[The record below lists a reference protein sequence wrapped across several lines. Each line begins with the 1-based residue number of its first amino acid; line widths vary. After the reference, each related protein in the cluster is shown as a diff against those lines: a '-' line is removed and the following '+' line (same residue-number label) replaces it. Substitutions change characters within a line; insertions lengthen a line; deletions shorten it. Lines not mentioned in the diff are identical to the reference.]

1 MPGRDP
7 TTLLDGREPDPWLRQ
22 LTGVGSSKRT
32 FYPEYR
38 RKSEGLERALKALEA
53 VSAALCATTQGPFVL
68 AQAVV
73 EAAAGHFDAVWAV
86 MVLADDA
93 FPAASASSGEAL
105 PRLLARAPDGSLATT
120 RAALP
125 PETWPLVDSVLEQQ
139 RPVLAA
145 SGPQPGS
152 LGAPMFRGEGLAGVL
167 LVHLR
172 PGRSVDDSDT
182 SILQVLANQAAVA
195 LQNAFLFQESE
206 RLRARVTA
214 LYEEAQ
220 HRAGE
225 LEARNSQLH
234 RAQRRLVEA
243 RQHQLITR
251 ERNRIA
257 RDLHDSVAQYLVSI
271 GMTLDWCRQ
280 QLPEASPVHART
292 VAAKELARGAIARI
306 RVAIFE
312 LSALEGGE
320 VGLVEALHDLA
331 RDFRKT
337 ARLAVG
343 VHVRGTPYHLPP
355 VTEYALFQIAQEAVF
370 NVYKHAQASSARV
383 DLCYRPKQVWLAIAD
398 DGSGD
403 AAALR
408 TRLAQARRPAR
419 SGHHRGLVN
428 VAHRARELGGTVA
441 VAGRQGGGVVIRV
454 TIPVARVGD

>member
-7 TTLLDGREPDPWLRQ
+7 PTLLDGQDPDPWLRR
-22 LTGVGSSKRT
+22 LTGVRSSKRT

-38 RKSEGLERALKALEA
+38 RKSEGLERALKALEGI
-53 VSAALCATTQGPFVL
+53 SAALCVTTQGPLEL

-73 EAAAGHFDAVWAV
+73 EAAARHFDAPWAV
-86 MVLADDA
+86 MVLAADGFPDD
-93 FPAASASSGEAL
+93 L
-105 PRLLARAPDGSLATT
+105 PRLLARTPAGGSLATT
-120 RAALP
+120 RAAVP
-125 PETWPLVDSVLEQQ
+125 PETWPLVDRVMEQQ
-139 RPVLAA
+139 RPVLNGHGG
-145 SGPQPGS
+145 SQPGS
-152 LGAPMFRGEGLAGVL
+152 LGAPMFRGDGLAGVL

-172 PGRSVDDSDT
+172 PDRSLDDSDT

-195 LQNAFLFQESE
+195 LQNACLFEESE

-280 QLPEASPVHART
+280 QLPEASPVHERT
-292 VAAKELARGAIARI
+292 VAAKELARRAVDRI
-306 RVAIFE
+306 REAIYE
-312 LSALEGGE
+312 LSVLESGE
-320 VGLVEALHDLA
+320 VGLIEALHDLA
-331 RDFRKT
+331 QDFRKT

-343 VHVRGTPYHLPP
+343 VHVRGAPYHLAPA
-355 VTEYALFQIAQEAVF
+355 TEYALFQIAQEAVF
-370 NVYKHAQASSARV
+370 NVYKHARASSARI

-398 DGSGD
+398 DGVGD
-403 AAALR
+403 AAMLR
-408 TRLAQARRPAR
+408 ARVAQASSPAR
-419 SGHHRGLVN
+419 SGYHRGLAN
-428 VAHRARELGGTVA
+428 MAQRARELGGTATVA
-441 VAGRQGGGVVIRV
+441 ARRGGGVVVRL
-454 TIPVARVGD
+454 TIPVARVGA